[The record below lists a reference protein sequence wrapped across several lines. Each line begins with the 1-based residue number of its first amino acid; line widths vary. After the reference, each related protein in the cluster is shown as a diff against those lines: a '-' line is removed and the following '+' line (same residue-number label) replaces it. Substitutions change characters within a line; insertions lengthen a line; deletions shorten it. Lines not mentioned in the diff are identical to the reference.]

1 MNLKISSKSHQLMFV
16 SFPLQQEPFLLGGSG
31 GQAKKKMGGAPL
43 HEEITDQFHAVFEGA
58 MKCCTFI
65 WFQWK
70 IIRGQMCISVC
81 YSSERNPKSAAFTE
95 KDNADL
101 HNEYVANMELL
112 GTATSL
118 QHPFTFLPS
127 NLEKLCMKHH
137 APQGALCGLMFSTL
151 HSWDTMKFF

>member
-1 MNLKISSKSHQLMFV
+1 
-16 SFPLQQEPFLLGGSG
+16 
-31 GQAKKKMGGAPL
+31 
-43 HEEITDQFHAVFEGA
+43 
-58 MKCCTFI
+58 
-65 WFQWK
+65 
-70 IIRGQMCISVC
+70 MCISVC

-101 HNEYVANMELL
+101 YNEYVANMELL

-151 HSWDTMKFF
+151 HS